1 MINMKLGILETGK
14 MADHLAGEHGHYP
27 ELFDALL
34 GSIQDLTLHPYEVV
48 HGVFPDD
55 AAECDAWLVTGSK
68 YGVYD
73 DEPWIEPLK
82 AFLVTARER
91 GVPMIGIC
99 FGHQIMAEAFGGRAE
114 KSDRGWGCG
123 AHEYEVLQRQ
133 DWMEDPGEAFS
144 MYAMHQDQVTA
155 LPEDA
160 VRLAT
165 SPFCENAMV
174 AWGDPAIP
182 DAISIQPHPEFT
194 TALAKDLVEFRRETH
209 IPVDVADTALA
220 TFESDSADVGFFV
233 RSVAS
238 YLAARKASSRA
249 A

>member
-1 MINMKLGILETGK
+1 MKLGILETGK
-14 MADHLAGEHGHYP
+14 MADHLADEHGHYP
-27 ELFDALL
+27 ELFQALL
-34 GSIQDLTLHPYEVV
+34 GGIQDLTLHAYEVV
-48 HGVFPDD
+48 HGHFPDD

-73 DEPWIEPLK
+73 DEPWIAPLK
-82 AFLVTARER
+82 TFLIAARER

-123 AHEYEVLQRQ
+123 AHEYEVLERPE
-133 DWMEDPGEAFS
+133 WMEDPGDAFS

-155 LPEDA
+155 LPDDA

-174 AWGDPAIP
+174 AWGDPATP

-194 TALAKDLVEFRRETH
+194 TGLAKALVEFRRDTS

-220 TFESDSADVGFFV
+220 TLGSNAVQVRFFV
-233 RSVAS
+233 QSVAN
-238 YLAARKASSRA
+238 YLALKEKSPRTG
-249 A
+249 

>member
-1 MINMKLGILETGK
+1 MKLGILETGK
-14 MADHLAGEHGHYP
+14 MIDDLADEHGHFP
-27 ELFDALL
+27 ELFQALL
-34 GSIQDLTLHPYEVV
+34 GSIPDLTFPAYEVV
-48 HGVFPDD
+48 HGEFPGD

-82 AFLVTARER
+82 AFLVAARSR

-123 AHEYEVLQRQ
+123 AHDYQVLAHPE
-133 DWMEDPGEAFS
+133 WMENPGDMFS

-155 LPEDA
+155 LPDDA

-165 SPFCENAMV
+165 SQFCENAMV
-174 AWGDPAIP
+174 AWGDPASP

-194 TALAKDLVEFRRETH
+194 TRLAKELVELRREIS

-220 TFESDSADVGFFV
+220 TFGSGAVEVHFFV
-233 RSVAS
+233 QSVAN
-238 YLAARKASSRA
+238 YLALRDKSTRA
-249 A
+249 G